1 MDHKNTTMEPAPE
14 DTLHPTTEHSL
25 SHFPLVFQPKNRD
38 APLTRSHTSSP
49 ASSLLLSV
57 RARSQKKPIIAHC
70 PFQHRPLGRRRVA
83 ITCSTR
89 KKWRGDQGLIGYF
102 FLYTP
107 FTLFMKLTGPV
118 LVVTV
123 PEIRKSQGYV
133 SPARIP
139 DTYPCKPIDH
149 GQRCCLLGT
158 TIF

>member
-1 MDHKNTTMEPAPE
+1 M
-14 DTLHPTTEHSL
+14 
-25 SHFPLVFQPKNRD
+25 VFQYLRRAAHEKPYIF
-38 APLTRSHTSSP
+38 TSFVL
-49 ASSLLLSV
+49 A
-57 RARSQKKPIIAHC
+57 
-70 PFQHRPLGRRRVA
+70 A
-83 ITCSTR
+83 I
-89 KKWRGDQGLIGYF
+89 
-102 FLYTP
+102 
-107 FTLFMKLTGPV
+107 GPV